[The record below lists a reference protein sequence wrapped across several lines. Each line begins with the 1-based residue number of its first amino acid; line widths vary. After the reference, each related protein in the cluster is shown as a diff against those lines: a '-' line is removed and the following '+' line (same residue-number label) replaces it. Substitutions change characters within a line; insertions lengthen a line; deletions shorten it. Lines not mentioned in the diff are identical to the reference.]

1 VKLTSSLRLGLKPQ
15 DATDDGGDHYMTMD
29 YQRKIT
35 NIVALALDMFVPSL

>member
-1 VKLTSSLRLGLKPQ
+1 VKLRSALRLCLNPQ